1 MHDYPLFLGI
11 KKKNPPQIAVWLED
25 KKEGEPDYS
34 GGSEGSGQ
42 PALVYRADVNLDSAR
57 ISMRKMKRI
66 VTLLESVCLVTYESA
81 MYLTQYVENI
91 SNHAITASIGFTF

>member
-1 MHDYPLFLGI
+1 
-11 KKKNPPQIAVWLED
+11 
-25 KKEGEPDYS
+25 
-34 GGSEGSGQ
+34 
-42 PALVYRADVNLDSAR
+42 
-57 ISMRKMKRI
+57 MRKMKRI